1 MSTHKCRHCGED
13 IRSVRLW
20 LPRPPDWPGG
30 ILTPPP
36 WETAYES
43 LEDGDRF
50 CRGVD
55 TWTWNRGPR
64 AVRGPTAAPADAQ
77 DQDLTGAI
85 L

>member
-1 MSTHKCRHCGED
+1 MSLHKCRHCGED

-43 LEDGDRF
+43 LEDGNRF
-50 CRGVD
+50 CYGTFVYFLEGELREG
-55 TWTWNRGPR
+55 TAESLIRHQPMPR
-64 AVRGPTAAPADAQ
+64 IRT
-77 DQDLTGAI
+77 
-85 L
+85 

>member
-1 MSTHKCRHCGED
+1 VSTHKCRHCGED

-36 WETAYES
+36 FDTAYEA
-43 LEDGDRF
+43 LEDGGRF

-55 TWTWNRGPR
+55 TWTWN
-64 AVRGPTAAPADAQ
+64 
-77 DQDLTGAI
+77 LTGAEQTEVQLPHQPMPRI
-85 L
+85 RT